1 MEPIKRF
8 VSSLTDGNLWTYI
21 LSLGKEV
28 EVQDKDVAKLVFEKF
43 GFLPNNL
50 MVITVLFRLRSDGY
64 ISKEKFKGER
74 AYKATEKGIKELEA
88 AKSVFQNFLQKI

>member
-74 AYKATEKGIKELEA
+74 AYKATEKGIKELES
-88 AKSVFQNFLQKI
+88 AKNVFQNFLQKI

>member
-74 AYKATEKGIKELEA
+74 AYKATGKGIKELEA
-88 AKSVFQNFLQKI
+88 AKNVFQNFLQKI